1 MHPGLLANLSFR
13 RLDPLVRPT
22 LQRLAAQKPHLLDEP
37 LFGRVRLP
45 ELSVQVPHR
54 AHYRRQSIAKTRMGL
69 KKRQKRFV
77 AEFHRR
83 HKSNSLDC
91 RIARLLPTRLNR
103 TLEDVQDEGSSM
115 SYAQSADRV
124 RKERAMRRRHW
135 KWLWARLGKLATM
148 NVPRE

>member
-1 MHPGLLANLSFR
+1 MPVEFFYHGDVHPGSAANFPLR
-13 RLDPLVRPT
+13 RRDPLVRPI

-45 ELSVQVPHR
+45 EVSVQVPHR
-54 AHYRRQSIAKTRMGL
+54 AHHRRQSVAKTRMGL

-91 RIARLLPTRLNR
+91 RIAKLLPTRLNR
-103 TLEDVQDEGSSM
+103 TPPP
-115 SYAQSADRV
+115 
-124 RKERAMRRRHW
+124 
-135 KWLWARLGKLATM
+135 
-148 NVPRE
+148 PRP